1 MNEIGED
8 TMTKKLIM
16 FDIDGTLL
24 DHHNEIPSSTKE
36 AIQLVKEAGHEVAIA
51 TGRAPYYI
59 QEIRKALGI
68 DAFVCFNGQYVEI
81 NNKIVY
87 KNPMQRELLTEL
99 FSDAG
104 KNAHPLVYMGAEAM
118 RSTVEDNEIV
128 ESCFASLKIDMT
140 DITMNPQYFNEVEV
154 YQTLLFCEAHEEV
167 AYQQAMRNLDFIRWH
182 KYSTDVLPLGG
193 SKAKG
198 IEQFMMHQGFK
209 KEDVYAFGDNLND
222 IEMLQFVG
230 HGVAMG
236 NAPDVVKKAAKYV
249 TKDVG
254 EDGIAYG
261 LELVGLL

>member
-1 MNEIGED
+1 MS
-8 TMTKKLIM
+8 KKLIM

-24 DHHNEIPSSTKE
+24 DHDHKIPESTKQ
-36 AIQLVKEAGHEVAIA
+36 AIQLVREAGHEVAIA

-59 QEIRKALGI
+59 REIRKALEI

-81 NNKIVY
+81 NDEVIY
-87 KNPMQRELLTEL
+87 KNPMQPELLTNL
-99 FSDAG
+99 FSDAE
-104 KNAHPLVYMGAEAM
+104 KNIHPLVYMGAEAM
-118 RSTVEDNEIV
+118 RSTVENNEIV
-128 ESCFASLKIDMT
+128 ESCFASLKIDMEN
-140 DITMNPQYFNEVEV
+140 ITMNPEYFNEVEI

-167 AYQQAMRNLDFIRWH
+167 AYQQAMKNLDFIRWH
-182 KYSTDVLPLGG
+182 KHSTDVLPLGG

-198 IEQFMMHQGFK
+198 IEQFMIRQGFK

-236 NAPDVVKKAAKYV
+236 NAPDIVKKSAKYV
-249 TKDVG
+249 TKEVG

>member
-1 MNEIGED
+1 MS
-8 TMTKKLIM
+8 KKLVM
-16 FDIDGTLL
+16 FDIDGTIL
-24 DHHNEIPSSTKE
+24 DHNHKIPASTKE

-59 QEIRKALGI
+59 KEIREALGI

-81 NNKIVY
+81 NGEVIY
-87 KNPMQRELLTEL
+87 KNPIQPELLTDL
-99 FSDAG
+99 FSDAQA
-104 KNAHPLVYMGAEAM
+104 NAHPLVYMGAEAM
-118 RSTVEDNEIV
+118 RSTVEGNEIV
-128 ESCFASLKIDMT
+128 ESCFASLKIDPAN
-140 DITMNPQYFNEVEV
+140 ITMNMDYFNEVEI
-154 YQTLLFCEAHEEV
+154 YQTLLFCAAHEEV
-167 AYQQAMRNLDFIRWH
+167 AYKQAMQNLAFIRWH
-182 KYSTDVLPLGG
+182 EYSTDVLPLGG

-198 IEQFMMHQGFK
+198 IEQFMIHRGIK